1 VLIAVEGIDGAGKA
15 TVTSLVRNRLVE
27 GARSVEIVAFP
38 RYGTPV
44 GNQIGEAL
52 SRGVPSREAAFNLA
66 ALFAIDRFN
75 WWQELGPRRS
85 ADRTFIA
92 DRWTPSNAA
101 YLAAQTGCPDDAAW
115 VFDLEYA
122 RFNLPRP
129 DVTLWVRATT
139 VETKRRMVA
148 RSEIA
153 MRNIDSFEGDIDL
166 QVRAQL
172 AYEVLHAE
180 DTSWVELDNAGS
192 LNKLAI
198 QVDDVVSRL

>member
-1 VLIAVEGIDGAGKA
+1 
-15 TVTSLVRNRLVE
+15 
-27 GARSVEIVAFP
+27 
-38 RYGTPV
+38 
-44 GNQIGEAL
+44 
-52 SRGVPSREAAFNLA
+52 
-66 ALFAIDRFN
+66 
-75 WWQELGPRRS
+75 
-85 ADRTFIA
+85 
-92 DRWTPSNAA
+92 
-101 YLAAQTGCPDDAAW
+101 
-115 VFDLEYA
+115 
-122 RFNLPRP
+122 
-129 DVTLWVRATT
+129 
-139 VETKRRMVA
+139 MVA